1 MIVRARRVA
10 PVMLVALAG
19 LAGVAACMDERAR
32 LTPPTLE
39 LTVEDTTVAP
49 GGQLAVDLAAA
60 DRNGIIYLSAR
71 LRCAETDSVL
81 DVVSDG
87 SIPRRESVSRT
98 WVLLVP
104 QTVPANTRLVVEAAT
119 IDDQDFTIT
128 RRDTVYARVP
138 DVPSD
143 QPPSAPRC
151 NSFSR

>member
-1 MIVRARRVA
+1 MIVHERRVA
-10 PVMLVALAG
+10 LAVLAALAG
-19 LAGVAACMDERAR
+19 VLAACMDERER

-39 LTVEDTTVAP
+39 LTVEDTTIAP

-60 DRNGIIYLSAR
+60 DPNGIIYLSAR
-71 LRCAETDSVL
+71 LRCAETDSVM

-87 SIPRRESVSRT
+87 SIPRRESVSRRWT
-98 WVLLVP
+98 LIVP

-138 DVPSD
+138 GVPSD
-143 QPPSAPRC
+143 QPPSNPRC
-151 NSFSR
+151 NSASR